1 MNIDEFGLIPLTAEQ
16 FLGQS
21 VGVLGIKGSGKSNSA
36 AVLAEEL
43 LLAGVPICI
52 VDVANEYA
60 GLKERFTIY
69 SVGCSIQPQTLD
81 AKLGPERAAAAA
93 KRSYERGVSVIL
105 DVSGFPRQARDAFL
119 LEYLTALWNLS
130 QTLRYP
136 YILFLE
142 EAHNYIPQAGQ
153 TPVTAVLTDI
163 ACEGRKR
170 GLGIVMIG
178 QRSARI
184 DKNVLAQADILF
196 LHRVR
201 HPADLSVYYDLI
213 PRERRKVQEM
223 VGKLKVGDALV
234 LFGEEVQRHGIRR
247 RHTPHWGYTPS
258 MADLP
263 SERGVVSVQDLVQA
277 ELPLLQMLPRNNQ

>member
-1 MNIDEFGLIPLTAEQ
+1 MNIDEFSLLPLDVKD

-21 VGVLGIKGSGKSNSA
+21 VAVLGIKGSGKSNTA

-43 LLAGVPICI
+43 LAANVPLCI
-52 VDVANEYA
+52 VDVAGEYA
-60 GLKERFTIY
+60 GLKERFKVF
-69 SVGCSIQPQTLD
+69 SVGCSLQPSTLD
-81 AKLGPERAAAAA
+81 AKLSPERAAAAA

-105 DVSGFPRQARDAFL
+105 DVSGYNRQAREIFL
-119 LEYLTALWNLS
+119 LEYMTAIWNLA

-136 YILFLE
+136 YTLFLE
-142 EAHNYIPQAGQ
+142 EAHNYIPQSGQ
-153 TPVTAVLTDI
+153 SAVTGVLTDI

-184 DKNVLAQADILF
+184 DKNVLAQADIVF

-201 HPADLSVYYDLI
+201 HPADMSVYYDLI
-213 PRERRKVQEM
+213 PRDRRKVQDL
-223 VGKLKVGDALV
+223 VSRLKVGDALI
-234 LFGEEVQRHGIRR
+234 LFGEEVQRHRIRL

-258 MADLP
+258 LADLP
-263 SERGVVSVQDLVQA
+263 EDRGVASVEELVQS
-277 ELPLLQMLPRNNQ
+277 ELPLFQLKS